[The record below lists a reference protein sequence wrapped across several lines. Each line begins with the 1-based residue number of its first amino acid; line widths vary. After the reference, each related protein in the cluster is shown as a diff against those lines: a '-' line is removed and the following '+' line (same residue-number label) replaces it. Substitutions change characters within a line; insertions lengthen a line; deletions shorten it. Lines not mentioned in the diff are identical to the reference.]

1 MGAEKLRITYLN
13 QTIRRRTRRS
23 FSAPAATPAELLDQ
37 YLGYCTRQLLLD
49 KYRSSLPGWAHSL
62 DCRNEA
68 SAGHRPRQVTTITAE
83 VAKKAF
89 DVVARNSLRGITDIL
104 SERFKG
110 NAEVLRLRD
119 ELELKVDVLSLPVD
133 ICVQH
138 ALQGNSALQGALNV
152 ALRVLQDIEDYEANL
167 RQQEIDTARGTGG
180 WTPDKTSVGQAVRK
194 LESLIKQLDSLL
206 PYLGVAINAVN
217 LLNTGPAAPS
227 ISPSRLMAAS
237 WTLRSSSPS
246 PSKPIFSLPRA
257 IWHRQ
262 GLTATASG
270 RTPMQTLYP
279 LCSIALQRSP
289 EEEEQ
294 EVDSS
299 SADVGQSPEYELCI
313 QQNMDDGAYHE
324 EDEQAE
330 QFRLKV
336 QDIVA
341 VEWATSHSLG
351 LGANDYTPALV
362 MHVIKPTAG
371 GSSGLSSGSA
381 SVGSTAATA
390 ATPPPLV
397 PTPTTSSSTSK
408 LQSGRR
414 RSIGG
419 APSPPHAGPQRKF
432 ALQLSAPE
440 DTPQDIACSSSQWK
454 LLSQFEYLVRL
465 CMLESREETPH
476 YQLGDE
482 RIQMAFNSTSSAFDN
497 RSVSPS
503 LPDLSPSA
511 SEGHLDTPRL
521 SSHRRA
527 AQSSSGF
534 PADSPSGSIVTV
546 TKNLESMG
554 FGSPT

>member
-1 MGAEKLRITYLN
+1 MFALA
-13 QTIRRRTRRS
+13 
-23 FSAPAATPAELLDQ
+23 APAVLANPLVVRA
-37 YLGYCTRQLLLD
+37 
-49 KYRSSLPGWAHSL
+49 
-62 DCRNEA
+62 A
-68 SAGHRPRQVTTITAE
+68 ST

-167 RQQEIDTARGTGG
+167 RQQEIDTARGSGG

-217 LLNTGPAAPS
+217 LLNTGSAAPS
-227 ISPSRLMAAS
+227 ISPCRLMAAS
-237 WTLRSSSPS
+237 WTLRSSTLS

-279 LCSIALQRSP
+279 LCSIALQRLP
-289 EEEEQ
+289 GEEEQ

-299 SADVGQSPEYELCI
+299 SADVGQSFEYELCV
-313 QQNMDDGAYHE
+313 QQDMDDGAYHE

-341 VEWATSHSLG
+341 LEWATSHSLG
-351 LGANDYTPALV
+351 LGTNDYTPALV

-371 GSSGLSSGSA
+371 ASSAMSSGSA
-381 SVGSTAATA
+381 SVGSTSATA

-397 PTPTTSSSTSK
+397 PAPTNSSSTSK
-408 LQSGRR
+408 LQSGRS
-414 RSIGG
+414 RSMGA

-432 ALQLSAPE
+432 ALQLSALE
-440 DTPQDIACSSSQWK
+440 DTPQNIACSSSQWM
-454 LLSQFEYLVRL
+454 LLSQLEYLIRL
-465 CMLESREETPH
+465 CMLESREEAAH

-482 RIQMAFNSTSSAFDN
+482 RIQMAFNTTSSAFDKH
-497 RSVSPS
+497 SVSPS
-503 LPDLSPSA
+503 LPDLSPSV
-511 SEGHLDTPRL
+511 SQSYPDTPGL

-527 AQSSSGF
+527 AQRSSGF
-534 PADSPSGSIVTV
+534 PADSPSGSVVTV
-546 TKNLESMG
+546 TKNLENMG

>member
-1 MGAEKLRITYLN
+1 MFALA
-13 QTIRRRTRRS
+13 
-23 FSAPAATPAELLDQ
+23 APAVLANPLVVRA
-37 YLGYCTRQLLLD
+37 
-49 KYRSSLPGWAHSL
+49 
-62 DCRNEA
+62 A
-68 SAGHRPRQVTTITAE
+68 ST

-167 RQQEIDTARGTGG
+167 RQQEIDIARGSGG

-194 LESLIKQLDSLL
+194 LDSLIKQLDSLL

-227 ISPSRLMAAS
+227 ISPSRLMGAS
-237 WTLRSSSPS
+237 WTL
-246 PSKPIFSLPRA
+246 
-257 IWHRQ
+257 
-262 GLTATASG
+262 
-270 RTPMQTLYP
+270 
-279 LCSIALQRSP
+279 SIALQRSP
-289 EEEEQ
+289 GEEEQ

-299 SADVGQSPEYELCI
+299 RDDAGQSFEYELCI
-313 QQNMDDGAYHE
+313 QQNLDDGAYHE
-324 EDEQAE
+324 EDEKAE
-330 QFRLKV
+330 QFTLKV
-336 QDIVA
+336 QDVVA
-341 VEWATSHSLG
+341 VGWATSHSLG

-362 MHVIKPTAG
+362 MHVIKPKAG
-371 GSSGLSSGSA
+371 ASSEMSSGLA
-381 SVGSTAATA
+381 SVGSTSATA
-390 ATPPPLV
+390 ATPPALV
-397 PTPTTSSSTSK
+397 PAPTTSRSTSK
-408 LQSGRR
+408 LQSGRS
-414 RSIGG
+414 RSMGG
-419 APSPPHAGPQRKF
+419 ASSPPNASPKRKF

-440 DTPQDIACSSSQWK
+440 DTPQNIACSSSEWM

-465 CMLESREETPH
+465 CMLESREEAPH

-497 RSVSPS
+497 CSVSPS

-511 SEGHLDTPRL
+511 SQSQLDTPRL

-527 AQSSSGF
+527 AQSSSSF
-534 PADSPSGSIVTV
+534 PTDSPSDSVVTV
-546 TKNLESMG
+546 TKNLENLG
-554 FGSPT
+554 FGSPTCRQ

>member
-1 MGAEKLRITYLN
+1 MFALA
-13 QTIRRRTRRS
+13 
-23 FSAPAATPAELLDQ
+23 APAVLANPLVVRA
-37 YLGYCTRQLLLD
+37 
-49 KYRSSLPGWAHSL
+49 
-62 DCRNEA
+62 A
-68 SAGHRPRQVTTITAE
+68 ST

-89 DVVARNSLRGITDIL
+89 DVVARNSLRGIADIL

-119 ELELKVDVLSLPVD
+119 ELELKVDALSLPVD
-133 ICVQH
+133 VCVQH

-167 RQQEIDTARGTGG
+167 RQQEIDTARGSGG
-180 WTPDKTSVGQAVRK
+180 WTPDKTSVGQAVKK

-217 LLNTGPAAPS
+217 LLNTGPAVPS
-227 ISPSRLMAAS
+227 ISPSRLMGAS
-237 WTLRSSSPS
+237 WTL
-246 PSKPIFSLPRA
+246 
-257 IWHRQ
+257 
-262 GLTATASG
+262 
-270 RTPMQTLYP
+270 
-279 LCSIALQRSP
+279 SIALQRTTG
-289 EEEEQ
+289 EQ

-299 SADVGQSPEYELCI
+299 SADAGQSFEYELCI
-313 QQNMDDGAYHE
+313 QQDMDDGAYHE

-330 QFRLKV
+330 QLRLKV

-362 MHVIKPTAG
+362 MRVIKPTAG
-371 GSSGLSSGSA
+371 TGASSGLSSGSA
-381 SVGSTAATA
+381 SVGSTAATP
-390 ATPPPLV
+390 ATSPPLV
-397 PTPTTSSSTSK
+397 PTLTTSSSTSK
-408 LQSGRR
+408 LQSGRS
-414 RSIGG
+414 RSMGG

-440 DTPQDIACSSSQWK
+440 DTPQNIACSSSEWM
-454 LLSQFEYLVRL
+454 LLSQLEYMVRL

-482 RIQMAFNSTSSAFDN
+482 RIQMAFNSTTSAFDN
-497 RSVSPS
+497 RSASPS

-511 SEGHLDTPRL
+511 SQRHPDTPRL

-527 AQSSSGF
+527 AQSSSDF
-534 PADSPSGSIVTV
+534 PADSPSGSVVTV
-546 TKNLESMG
+546 TKNLENMG